1 MPILC
6 LAGYDGDNACA
17 QKWGA
22 GCKCCNRYQCLVD
35 TPGVFTNQ
43 RSALV
48 RWATKDGHSQ
58 PRDVKFDANGW
69 GTSVYVSRD
78 SILAFMSQRCT
89 IDEANLHSDIER
101 FIDESCSWTG
111 CDKTRTYSV
120 QVVSNWEEGDRC
132 VGKCSAVGGE
142 SDGVLLDTTGLWSDP
157 KSTCIFKVAGSFPNE
172 NVGMALWKVM
182 QQALLLHQ
190 AGQQQKN
197 YYCCPECWWDWE
209 FKMGV
214 FKTTQ
219 YYYPKFLQVQRWY
232 SRDGS
237 GDDAVA
243 GGWMALEFDCAASE
257 VANVCEQV
265 TSLAS
270 LVASFVPHG
279 DVVIGAFNYFCTAV
293 MPET

>member
-43 RSALV
+43 HSALV

-190 AGQQQKN
+190 AGQQGIGNLKW
-197 YYCCPECWWDWE
+197 ECSRQLSI
-209 FKMGV
+209 
-214 FKTTQ
+214 TTQ
-219 YYYPKFLQVQRWY
+219 NSCRCSGGTVEMAAVTMLWQV
-232 SRDGS
+232 DGWLWNLT
-237 GDDAVA
+237 V
-243 GGWMALEFDCAASE
+243 
-257 VANVCEQV
+257 Q
-265 TSLAS
+265 
-270 LVASFVPHG
+270 PRR
-279 DVVIGAFNYFCTAV
+279 
-293 MPET
+293 